1 MNSSSTFEFFVRP
14 EQKGTR
20 LDLFLSLITE
30 LDVSRSHVKKLIED
44 GQVTVN
50 GQAAEPSYKIKN
62 DDRVK
67 IVIPPP
73 PENATLPENIP
84 LNIIFEDNDVIV
96 INKPKG
102 LVVHPAPGNRSGTL
116 VNALLAHCDHLA
128 TVGAPL
134 RPGIVHRL
142 DKDTSGVLVVAKTDQ
157 AYRSLIKQIKDRT
170 VEKTYLALVHGTLKN
185 NSGIID
191 ARIGRHPVQRMKM
204 AVIERTGG
212 KSQGSRG
219 RDALTTYKVI
229 KRAAKYSL
237 LEVKI
242 KTGRTHQIR
251 VHLSHLGHPVVG
263 DQTYGKK
270 RDEFNAAGQLL
281 HAYKLSFNH
290 PTTGERVEFKAEM
303 PDEMKRIVQ
312 MTA

>member
-1 MNSSSTFEFFVRP
+1 MNKEFEFFIRP

-30 LDVSRSHVKKLIED
+30 LNASRSHVKKLIED

-50 GQAAEPSYKIKN
+50 GQPAEPSYKVKS

-67 IVIPPP
+67 VIIPPP
-73 PENATLPENIP
+73 PVNSVTPENIP
-84 LNIIFEDNDVIV
+84 LDIIFEDNDIIV
-96 INKPKG
+96 IHKPKG

-128 TVGAPL
+128 STGTPL

-170 VEKTYLALVHGTLKN
+170 VEKTYLALVHGRLKTDT
-185 NSGIID
+185 GIID
-191 ARIGRHPVQRMKM
+191 ARIGRHPVQRKKM
-204 AVIERTGG
+204 AVIEGTGVKG
-212 KSQGSRG
+212 QGLKG
-219 RDALTTYKVI
+219 RDALTSYRVL
-229 KRAAKYSL
+229 KRSEKYSL

-251 VHLSHLGHPVVG
+251 VHMSHLGHPVVG

-270 RDEFNAAGQLL
+270 KDEFGANGQLL
-281 HAYKLSFNH
+281 HAYKLSFVH
-290 PTTGERVEFKAEM
+290 PTTGERTEFIAEM
-303 PDEMKRIVQ
+303 PAEMKRIVQ